1 MKKVINGKLYDTFTA
16 KFLGYFDNGKL
27 TNYFSYLYEG
37 LYQKRTGEH
46 FLHCVGGALTT
57 YNGSVIKPL
66 TSVIKPLT
74 YEEAQKW
81 AEKHL
86 DGDEYIKIFGDPEEN
101 AEKTA
106 ISISIRKD
114 THEKLKQAAAKAGK
128 TVSEYIEGLI

>member
-1 MKKVINGKLYDTFTA
+1 MKKVINGKLYDTDTA
-16 KFLGYFDNGKL
+16 KFLGDFDNGKL
-27 TNYFSYLYEG
+27 TNDFSYLYEG

-46 FLHCVGGALTT
+46 FLYCVGGALTI
-57 YNGSVIKPL
+57 YNG
-66 TSVIKPLT
+66 SVIKPLT